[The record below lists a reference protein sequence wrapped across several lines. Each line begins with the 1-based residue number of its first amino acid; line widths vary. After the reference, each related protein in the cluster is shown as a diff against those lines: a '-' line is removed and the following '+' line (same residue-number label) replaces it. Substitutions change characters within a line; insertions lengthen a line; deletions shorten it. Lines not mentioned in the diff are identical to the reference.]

1 MTRKTFQCV
10 KQVGYVLLV
19 REDTKNG
26 DIFVRKNDDNFVLE
40 LLVSGWQILSC
51 SCKIVSFF
59 L

>member
-1 MTRKTFQCV
+1 MIRKPLQCV

-40 LLVSGWQILSC
+40 LLVSGWGILS
-51 SCKIVSFF
+51 
-59 L
+59 

>member
-1 MTRKTFQCV
+1 MTREAFQCV

-40 LLVSGWQILSC
+40 LLVSGWGILSC
-51 SCKIVSFF
+51 SCKIVSF
-59 L
+59 LL